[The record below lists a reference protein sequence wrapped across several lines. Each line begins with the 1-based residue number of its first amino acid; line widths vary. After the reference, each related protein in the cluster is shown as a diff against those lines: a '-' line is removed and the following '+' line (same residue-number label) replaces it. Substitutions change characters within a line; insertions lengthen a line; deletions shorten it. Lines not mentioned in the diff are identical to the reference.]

1 MPVSSGPAHC
11 KTCARTWPE
20 SVWTLHEGE
29 VFYWCPVCSQQIDM
43 FPEMA
48 EQTPKGLTPVSDGVI
63 LDMHGSVSALEAEA
77 RDGFTRN

>member
-1 MPVSSGPAHC
+1 M
-11 KTCARTWPE
+11 
-20 SVWTLHEGE
+20 
-29 VFYWCPVCSQQIDM
+29 FYWCPVCSQQIDM